1 MSNAFVQY
9 EELFLIS
16 ARL

>member
-9 EELFLIS
+9 EKLFLIS
-16 ARL
+16 AKL